1 MVLDLPIPIRLPSA
15 VLYLVKLIALGRAE
29 LLQPLLLLALF
40 LAFALFPHSTR
51 FLLRGPAKTRR
62 VAVVKFRSHSHAFL
76 IASIA
81 SCVCFTGLPPIGVV
95 QYRASNA

>member
-62 VAVVKFRSHSHAFL
+62 VTVIKFWSHLRTFRT
-76 IASIA
+76 ASIA
-81 SCVCFTGLPPIGVV
+81 SLV
-95 QYRASNA
+95 RALRLIE